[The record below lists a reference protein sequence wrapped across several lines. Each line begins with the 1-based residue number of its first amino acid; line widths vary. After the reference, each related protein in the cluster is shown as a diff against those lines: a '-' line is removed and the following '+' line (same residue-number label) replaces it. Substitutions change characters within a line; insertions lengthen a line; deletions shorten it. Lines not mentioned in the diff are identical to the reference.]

1 MAAIRGLEKFAPKDF
16 PGQISSTIF
25 VGGCNFR
32 CPFCHNSELVLNPG
46 EMPVIPQEFFL
57 EFLDSRKDW
66 LDAVCVT
73 GGEPLMYDDIK
84 ELLVL
89 IKQKGLRIKMD
100 TNGSFPHRLEE
111 IIERGLVD
119 YVAMDIK
126 APLNK
131 YSLASGVD
139 VNIHDI
145 KKSIEIINNSKV
157 EIMYRTTVVPG
168 LIGRKD
174 IEEIGKMLKGGSLFQ
189 LQQFS
194 PENTLDESY
203 RDVKPYPK
211 EEIQKFARI
220 AEKCFSKVNLEGV

>member
-16 PGQISSTIF
+16 PGHISSTIF

-32 CPFCHNSELVLNPG
+32 CPFCHNSDLVLNPG
-46 EMPVIPQEFFL
+46 DIPVIPQDFFL
-57 EFLDSRKDW
+57 DFLDSRKDW

-73 GGEPLMYDDIK
+73 GGEPLMHEDII
-84 ELLVL
+84 ELLAL
-89 IKQKGLRIKMD
+89 IKQRGLRVKID
-100 TNGSFPHRLEE
+100 TNGSFPNRLEE
-111 IIERGLVD
+111 IIEKGLVD

-126 APLNK
+126 AILGK

-139 VNIHDI
+139 VDTDDI

-157 EIMYRTTVVPG
+157 DTMYRTTVVPG

-174 IEEIGKMLKGGSLFQ
+174 IEEIGKMLKGSPLFQ

-194 PENTLDESY
+194 PKNTLDKSY
-203 RDVKPYPK
+203 RDIKPYPK
-211 EEIQKFARI
+211 EEIQEYARI
-220 AEKCFSKVNLEGV
+220 SEKYFSKVNLEGI